1 MEASD
6 RDTPQDWLLSDGE
19 KPPLLSELVERIDEA
34 VAIARSSEKAVDAV
48 GETAIEAAV
57 RAREAAAQARR
68 AAQGAH
74 EAAASAERAA
84 ERMTEERRQVRLH
97 LPPPPPSEDPS
108 LRGFSDRADRLVTR
122 LKALQRVPLRPGGR
136 SRVG

>member
-1 MEASD
+1 MEASE
-6 RDTPQDWLLSDGE
+6 RDTPQDWLLSDE
-19 KPPLLSELVERIDEA
+19 AKPPLLSELVERIDEA
-34 VAIARSSEKAVDAV
+34 VAVARASEKAIDAV

-84 ERMTEERRQVRLH
+84 ERMTEDRRQIRLDS
-97 LPPPPPSEDPS
+97 PPPPSDDPS